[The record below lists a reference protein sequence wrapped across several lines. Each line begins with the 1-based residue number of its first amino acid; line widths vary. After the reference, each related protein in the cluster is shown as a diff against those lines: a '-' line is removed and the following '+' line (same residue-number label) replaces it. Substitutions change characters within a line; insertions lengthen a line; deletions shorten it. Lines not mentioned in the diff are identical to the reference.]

1 MSIESLYKKLVIRKE
16 VLKDHYERYN
26 TMRITP
32 YVQGKEMQIN
42 LMSCRHG
49 FSLTLFKE

>member
-1 MSIESLYKKLVIRKE
+1 MYMESLYKKLVIRKR
-16 VLKDHYERYN
+16 VLKDRYERYN

-32 YVQGKEMQIN
+32 YVQGKEKQIN

-49 FSLTLFKE
+49 FSFALFKE